1 MLSLIQRGW
10 WNQRRFCV
18 VFDSE
23 RAVEPMQVVQAASR
37 MIRNTYNI
45 SQTTIQVE
53 EYEDE
58 MNDCTHCQ
66 EFKD

>member
-1 MLSLIQRGW
+1 
-10 WNQRRFCV
+10 
-18 VFDSE
+18 
-23 RAVEPMQVVQAASR
+23 MQVVRAASH
-37 MIRNTYNI
+37 MIQQTYNI

-58 MNDCTHCQ
+58 MNDCTRCQ

>member
-1 MLSLIQRGW
+1 
-10 WNQRRFCV
+10 
-18 VFDSE
+18 
-23 RAVEPMQVVQAASR
+23 MQVVRAASY

-45 SQTTIQVE
+45 SQTAIQVE

-58 MNDCTHCQ
+58 MNDCTRCQ

>member
-1 MLSLIQRGW
+1 
-10 WNQRRFCV
+10 
-18 VFDSE
+18 
-23 RAVEPMQVVQAASR
+23 MQVVQAASR